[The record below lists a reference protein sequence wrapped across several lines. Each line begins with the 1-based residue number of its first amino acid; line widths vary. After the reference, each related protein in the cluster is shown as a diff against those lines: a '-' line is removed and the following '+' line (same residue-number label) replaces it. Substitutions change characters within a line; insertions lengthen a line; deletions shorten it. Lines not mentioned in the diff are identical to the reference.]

1 MRVPNLAEESPRHWQ
16 TPGRGEI
23 VCHCEMVTRAELE
36 AALDG
41 PLPAGDLGGLKRR
54 TRCMLGRC
62 QGFHCTRRVLEIAT
76 PRIGGLAALAEDPEA
91 RR

>member
-1 MRVPNLAEESPRHWQ
+1 
-16 TPGRGEI
+16 
-23 VCHCEMVTRAELE
+23 
-36 AALDG
+36 
-41 PLPAGDLGGLKRR
+41 
-54 TRCMLGRC
+54 MLGRC